1 MTDTTPDTGPRR
13 PRRFWLA
20 TVERPDGTLYREVPL
35 WGHEDGPL
43 FPCRVP
49 DLGGEAVDLDTV
61 VELVP
66 AVVQP
71 ETTPDTADEVER
83 LAEIAYETQRQAWL
97 PTLRINRWAEQS
109 DSLRESWRK
118 GIRAV
123 LAARRSAGEA

>member
-1 MTDTTPDTGPRR
+1 MTDTTPDTGPRH
-13 PRRFWLA
+13 WLG
-20 TVERPDGTLYREVPL
+20 TVRYAGTVTAGVLL
-35 WGHEDGPL
+35 WGPEDDGDYLGMMPGESW
-43 FPCRVP
+43 FWVP
-49 DLGGEAVDLDTV
+49 AEDASDLI
-61 VELVP
+61 P

-71 ETTPDTADEVER
+71 EATPDTDDEVER